1 MYVGKQMKQIFIA
14 LHMPQN
20 SNVYSVEIRLL
31 CNYSVNVVYN
41 IKTDCLKFKK
51 I

>member
-1 MYVGKQMKQIFIA
+1 VGKQMKQIFIA

-20 SNVYSVEIRLL
+20 SNVYSVERRLS

-41 IKTDCLKFKK
+41 INNRLLE